1 MNLQPV
7 ASFEAYGGKHSSGV
21 DADVAR
27 TLRLAYEKGDYDGV
41 LIVATPF
48 VSMLYNL
55 PKVTQ
60 ILPLKRPDAV
70 AKPVNYIF
78 EPEGPEL
85 LRALLPR
92 AVEARIAQA
101 VIEAAGA
108 EQAARMAAMTTAS
121 DNAEE
126 LGTDLTRLR
135 NRMRQAEIT
144 TSLLE
149 VVSGAN
155 AQSAG

>member
-1 MNLQPV
+1 MAAHHRANKKTMETVYRVYRLPEDLRKRV
-7 ASFEAYGGKHSSGV
+7 RAKREKHNV
-21 DADVAR
+21 
-27 TLRLAYEKGDYDGV
+27 TL
-41 LIVATPF
+41 
-48 VSMLYNL
+48 
-55 PKVTQ
+55 
-60 ILPLKRPDAV
+60 
-70 AKPVNYIF
+70 
-78 EPEGPEL
+78 
-85 LRALLPR
+85 
-92 AVEARIAQA
+92 QA

-144 TSLLE
+144 TGLLE